1 MDAPP
6 LARDMKT
13 ADGTTRVIGSA
24 EEAAFYLLPSVG
36 LTWARKGQT
45 PVLRD
50 GDRYG
55 HRSVISLIAATGD
68 RHDHVQD
75 GSDHGED
82 VARFVR
88 QIRETSPTP
97 LTMSGMGRRFIA
109 ARRSTPFDRP
119 KIMGSSSENSCRP
132 IVRNSMRMSKSG
144 PMSKNMNCK
153 SGCCIYGTTRHCHSS
168 HLSPTSE

>member
-97 LTMSGMGRRFIA
+97 LTMIRDGASIHRGA
-109 ARRSTPFDRP
+109 AVNPF
-119 KIMGSSSENSCRP
+119 
-132 IVRNSMRMSKSG
+132 
-144 PMSKNMNCK
+144 
-153 SGCCIYGTTRHCHSS
+153 
-168 HLSPTSE
+168 